1 MSAITNVLRQLKERR
16 LWPVAIL
23 LVAGLVAVPVVLA
36 KEPAA
41 PAPAPPTTADS
52 GADDVLASEPIVA
65 EAAPSDRA
73 KRRHVLGTP
82 KNPFAVTETPS
93 GSDEPASSDGSNHA
107 DDPQPN
113 SGSNPTTST
122 PTGGTST
129 PSTGSPTTPTTT
141 PGTPAS
147 PPKTFAPGSLT
158 IRFGDGSSSVRKTVK
173 KLQALPSTES
183 PVLIYLGLSRDG
195 KSAIFLVDEG
205 VEAVGDGDCN
215 PAPDKCETVKLKA
228 GETEFLD
235 VKDETGN
242 TTGQFQVDLI
252 KIHKASAAAA
262 RAHGSDATRVK
273 ASRILQGVGAD
284 SSVRGATSLHAVSG
298 L

>member
-23 LVAGLVAVPVVLA
+23 LVAGLAAVPVVLA

-41 PAPAPPTTADS
+41 PAPAPPTTADN

-107 DDPQPN
+107 DDPQPS

-129 PSTGSPTTPTTT
+129 PSARATEEDDD
-141 PGTPAS
+141 
-147 PPKTFAPGSLT
+147 
-158 IRFGDGSSSVRKTVK
+158 GD
-173 KLQALPSTES
+173 
-183 PVLIYLGLSRDG
+183 PVLR
-195 KSAIFLVDEG
+195 
-205 VEAVGDGDCN
+205 
-215 PAPDKCETVKLKA
+215 
-228 GETEFLD
+228 
-235 VKDETGN
+235 
-242 TTGQFQVDLI
+242 
-252 KIHKASAAAA
+252 
-262 RAHGSDATRVK
+262 
-273 ASRILQGVGAD
+273 
-284 SSVRGATSLHAVSG
+284 
-298 L
+298 

>member
-23 LVAGLVAVPVVLA
+23 LVAGLAAVPVVLA

-41 PAPAPPTTADS
+41 PAPAPPTTADN
-52 GADDVLASEPIVA
+52 GAEDVLASQPIVA

-73 KRRHVLGTP
+73 KRRKVLGSP
-82 KNPFAVTETPS
+82 KNPFAVSKTET
-93 GSDEPASSDGSNHA
+93 GSDTPASSDGTNTA
-107 DDPQPN
+107 NDPQPG
-113 SGSNPTTST
+113 SGTTT
-122 PTGGTST
+122 TGGTST
-129 PSTGSPTTPTTT
+129 PSTGAPSTPTTT

-147 PPKTFAPGSLT
+147 PPKTYAPGSLT
-158 IRFGDGSSSVRKTVK
+158 VRFGDGTASVRKTVN
-173 KLQALPSTES
+173 KLQALPSTDA

-205 VEAVGDGDCN
+205 VEAVGDGSCD
-215 PAPDKCETVKLKA
+215 PAPDKCETVELKA

-235 VKDETGN
+235 VKDDTGN
-242 TTGQFQVDLI
+242 VVAQYQLDLI
-252 KIHKASAAAA
+252 KIHKASASSARASRTRATRAKAA
-262 RAHGSDATRVK
+262 RL
-273 ASRILQGVGAD
+273 LQGVGAD
-284 SSVRGATSLHAVSG
+284 GSVRGTTSLRAVTG

>member
-23 LVAGLVAVPVVLA
+23 LVAGLAAVPVVLA

-41 PAPAPPTTADS
+41 PVPAPPTTADN
-52 GADDVLASEPIVA
+52 GAEDVLASQPIVA
-65 EAAPSDRA
+65 AAAPSDRA
-73 KRRHVLGTP
+73 KRRKVLGSK
-82 KNPFAVTETPS
+82 KNPFAVGTTES
-93 GSDEPASSDGSNHA
+93 ASDTPASSDGSNTA
-107 DDPQPN
+107 DDPQ
-113 SGSNPTTST
+113 SGSQT
-122 PTGGTST
+122 PSTGGTST

-147 PPKTFAPGSLT
+147 PPKTYAPGSLT
-158 IRFGDGSSSVRKTVK
+158 VRFSDGTMSTRKTVK
-173 KLQALPSTES
+173 KLQPLPSTES

-252 KIHKASAAAA
+252 KIHKASASSA
-262 RAHGSDATRVK
+262 RANGSQATRVK
-273 ASRILQGVGAD
+273 ASRILQGVG
-284 SSVRGATSLHAVSG
+284 SGGSVRGATGLRAVTG

>member
-23 LVAGLVAVPVVLA
+23 LVAGLAAVPVVLA

-41 PAPAPPTTADS
+41 PAPAPPTTADN
-52 GADDVLASEPIVA
+52 GADDVLASQPIVA

-82 KNPFAVTETPS
+82 KNPFAVAKTAS
-93 GSDEPASSDGSNHA
+93 GSDEPASSDGSNKA
-107 DDPQPN
+107 DDPKP
-113 SGSNPTTST
+113 SSTPTST

-129 PSTGSPTTPTTT
+129 SSTGDPSTPTTT

-147 PPKTFAPGSLT
+147 PPKTYAPGSLT
-158 IRFGDGSSSVRKTVK
+158 VRFSDGTMSSRKTVK
-173 KLQALPSTES
+173 KLQPLPSLES
-183 PVLIYLGLSRDG
+183 PALIYLGLSRDG

-205 VEAVGDGDCN
+205 VEAVGDGECD

-235 VKDETGN
+235 VKDDTGN
-242 TTGQFQVDLI
+242 VVGQFQVDLI
-252 KIHKASAAAA
+252 KIHKASASSA
-262 RAHGSDATRVK
+262 RANGTQATRVK
-273 ASRILQGVGAD
+273 AARILQGVPTRG
-284 SSVRGATSLHAVSG
+284 SVRGATGLRAVTG